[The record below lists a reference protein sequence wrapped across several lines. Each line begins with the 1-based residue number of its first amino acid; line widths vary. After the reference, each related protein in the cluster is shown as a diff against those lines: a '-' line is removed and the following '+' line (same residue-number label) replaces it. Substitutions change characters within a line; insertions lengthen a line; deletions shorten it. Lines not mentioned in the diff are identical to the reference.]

1 MTVKEKVKLKPS
13 SNGFNEEARSEDM
26 FLVLYNDEVNSFD
39 FVIESLVDVCKH
51 LPEQAEQC
59 ALITHLKGK
68 CDVKKGSYNYLKL
81 MKDSLISKG
90 LSAVIE

>member
-1 MTVKEKVKLKPS
+1 MALLEKIKSKPS
-13 SNGFNEEARSEDM
+13 PVSVKDEETSQDM
-26 FLVLYNDEVNSFD
+26 FLVLYNDEVNTFE
-39 FVIESLVDVCKH
+39 FVIESLVDVCNH

-68 CDVKKGSYNYLKL
+68 CDVKKGSFNYLKL

>member
-13 SNGFNEEARSEDM
+13 SIGLNEESISENM
-26 FLVLYNDEVNSFD
+26 FLVLYNDEVNTFE

-68 CDVKKGSYNYLKL
+68 CDVKKGSFDFLKL

>member
-1 MTVKEKVKLKPS
+1 MTLLERIKSKPS
-13 SNGFNEEARSEDM
+13 PVGVKDEETTRDM
-26 FLVLYNDEVNSFD
+26 FLVLYNDEVNTFE
-39 FVIESLVDVCKH
+39 FVIESLVDVCNH
-51 LPEQAEQC
+51 MPEQAEQC

>member
-1 MTVKEKVKLKPS
+1 MDIKEKIKSKPS
-13 SNGFNEEARSEDM
+13 SIGLKEEETVQDM
-26 FLVLYNDEVNSFD
+26 FLILYNDEVNTFE
-39 FVIESLVDVCKH
+39 FVIESLVDVCNH